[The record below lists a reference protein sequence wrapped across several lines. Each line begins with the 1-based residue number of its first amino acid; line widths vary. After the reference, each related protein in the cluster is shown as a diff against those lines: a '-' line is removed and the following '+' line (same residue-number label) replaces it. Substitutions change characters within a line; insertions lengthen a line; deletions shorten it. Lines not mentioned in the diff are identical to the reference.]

1 MKEHLSAREVAYES
15 VDIAASEIGL
25 AQLHQLGARN
35 VPVVAKGNDYVSG
48 QNLREVN
55 AFLGL
60 DEVSADILP
69 PDELVGRLD
78 TVLSA
83 AQRYLRQ
90 LPDDQMAEHLPGR
103 PRTYRELTHHIFQI
117 TRAFL
122 GVTAGGEL
130 SYDSLVEAPG
140 HALIT
145 FTDIADHGETARQ
158 ELLDWWTAA
167 GAGAGIDFDAAV
179 ETYYGT
185 QTLHETL
192 ERTTWHTAQHVRQ
205 LMFILEGLDIA
216 ADGPLS
222 THDLAGLPLPKEVW
236 DG

>member
-1 MKEHLSAREVAYES
+1 MSAREVAFES
-15 VDIAASEIGL
+15 IDVAASESGL
-25 AQLHQLGARN
+25 TQLRQLGARN
-35 VPVVAKGNDYVSG
+35 VPVVAKGRGYVSG

-90 LPDDQMAEHLPGR
+90 MPDDQMAEHLPGR
-103 PRTYRELTHHIFQI
+103 PRTYRELTHHVFQI

-130 SYDSLVEAPG
+130 SYDSLVEAPRD
-140 HALIT
+140 ALIT
-145 FTDIADHGETARQ
+145 FADIAGHGETARQ
-158 ELLDWWTAA
+158 GLLEWWAVA
-167 GAGAGIDFDAAV
+167 GVDADFDATI
-179 ETYYGT
+179 ETYYGS

-205 LMFILEGLDIA
+205 LLFVLEGLNIA
-216 ADGPLS
+216 ADGPLIER
-222 THDLAGLPLPKEVW
+222 DLAGLPLPKEVW